1 MPAVFEFFLELLH
14 TEKLLLVQGT
24 AFNWSYPDH
33 LRLVFLPRSD
43 ELIEA
48 ISRFSRFLAT
58 YRRRYAA
65 NSHNLP

>member
-43 ELIEA
+43 MC
-48 ISRFSRFLAT
+48 
-58 YRRRYAA
+58 
-65 NSHNLP
+65 